1 MHLVRDPLPEAR
13 RRAPLRVIGFG
24 NAYRSDDSVGLAVA
38 RALRGRLP
46 RAVEVL
52 EREGEPTSLVDA
64 WDGAEAV
71 WLVDAVSSSAV
82 PGTIHRFDATTE
94 EVPRAFARSST
105 HHLGL
110 PEAIEL
116 ARAVDRLPERL
127 VVYGIDG
134 ANFETGSRLS
144 PEVER
149 CIPGAVDAIRQ
160 EVLGCIGADA

>member
-1 MHLVRDPLPEAR
+1 
-13 RRAPLRVIGFG
+13 
-24 NAYRSDDSVGLAVA
+24 VGLAVA

-46 RAVEVL
+46 DAVELL

-82 PGTIHRFDATTE
+82 PGTIHRFDATVE
-94 EVPRAFARSST
+94 EVPRDFARSST

-116 ARAVDRLPERL
+116 ARALERLPERL
-127 VVYGIDG
+127 VVYGIEG
-134 ANFETGSRLS
+134 ATFETGSRLS
-144 PEVER
+144 AEVER
-149 CIPGAVDAIRQ
+149 CIPDAVDAIRH
-160 EVLGCIGADA
+160 EVLASAGVDGWPDAWDQSRLRREEA